1 MPILLSPFNP
11 MASKN
16 VRLTVIAENML
27 IKIPTPK
34 VRAKPLIM
42 LVPIQN
48 RIPAVIK
55 LDMLESLMESHARL
69 KPSET
74 ADCKFF
80 PFFNSS
86 FILSNIKMLASTA
99 MPTDRI
105 NQAMPA
111 AVKVTGMSLN
121 KARIIMV

>member
-1 MPILLSPFNP
+1 MLSPLNP

-16 VRLTVIAENML
+16 VRLTVMAENIL
-27 IKIPTPK
+27 IRIPTPN
-34 VRAKPLIM
+34 VRANPLIM
-42 LVPIQN
+42 LVPIQK
-48 RIPAVIK
+48 RMPAVIK
-55 LDMLESLMESHARL
+55 LEMLESLMESHARL

-99 MPTDRI
+99 MPTDRM
-105 NQAMPA
+105 NPAMPA

-121 KARIIMV
+121 KAKIIMV